1 VAEAEEPAR
10 AGRSR
15 IDARSLAAL
24 LIALAIAAYTAFSV
38 GLFSDGDTSW
48 HLAAGQLILD
58 QASIPKVDPFSYT
71 FAGKPWTAHE
81 WLSEAI
87 MAAAFEA
94 GSWNGL
100 AALFGAAMGLL
111 LLILGLEL
119 RRWLSLRHM
128 IIVLVPVL
136 LVLVPF
142 TLARPHVLA
151 WPLLAGWTLLL
162 VRAREA
168 ERAPA
173 LPWALLMIVWANL
186 HGSFVIGLVLAGAF
200 ALEALV
206 HQADRRQ
213 ALARWALFGAASLAC
228 ALLTPHGIQGLL
240 FPLQVSAMESL
251 PLIYEWRRTD
261 PVEDWFFVTALGG
274 MLLLLLL
281 RRPRISPVRLL
292 LLAGL
297 VYLSIAHLRHQAVL
311 AMLAPLLL
319 AKPLS
324 RSHPEEAMPLRSI
337 AVVFAL
343 GLLAVSA
350 FRLTVPARREDSGS
364 QPITA
369 INRLPPDLRAR
380 RVLNTYGFGGPLI
393 MAGIPPFIDGRA
405 DMYGDAFKFEHQ
417 RIVDGDAAAFAGAV
431 RRWDIEWTILAP
443 EEALVALLDRTPG
456 WRRIYADRWAVV
468 HVRR

>member
-1 VAEAEEPAR
+1 MTEAGKPER
-10 AGRSR
+10 TRRSR
-15 IDARSLAAL
+15 TDPRSLAAL
-24 LIALAIAAYTAFSV
+24 IIALAIAAYTAFSV

-58 QASIPKVDPFSYT
+58 TATIPKVDPFSYT
-71 FAGKPWTAHE
+71 FAGSPWTAHE

-87 MAAAFEA
+87 MAAAFKA

-100 AALFGAAMGLL
+100 ASLFGAAMGLL

-119 RRWLSLRHM
+119 RRWLTLRHM

-136 LVLVPF
+136 LILLPF
-142 TLARPHVLA
+142 NLARPHVLA
-151 WPLLAGWTLLL
+151 WPLLAGWTILL

-186 HGSFVIGLVLAGAF
+186 HGSFVMGLVLIGAF

-206 HQADRRQ
+206 HETDRKQAFT
-213 ALARWALFGAASLAC
+213 RWALFGAASLAC
-228 ALLTPHGIQGLL
+228 ALLTPHGFHGLL
-240 FPLQVSAMESL
+240 FPLQVSAMKSL

-261 PVEDWFFVTALGG
+261 PALDWFFLTALGAL
-274 MLLLLLL
+274 LLLLLL

-297 VYLSIAHLRHQAVL
+297 VYLSLAHLRHQPVL

-319 AKPLS
+319 AQPLS
-324 RSHPEEAMPLRSI
+324 SGRAERPMPLRSVAI
-337 AVVFAL
+337 LFAI

-350 FRLTVPARREDSGS
+350 FRISVPLRREDSGS

-369 INRLPPDLRAR
+369 IQRLPAELRER
-380 RVLNTYGFGGPLI
+380 RVLNTYGMGGPLI

-417 RIVDGDAAAFAGAV
+417 RIVDGNAEAFARVV
-431 RRWDIEWTILAP
+431 RQWNIGWTILAP
-443 EEALVALLDRTPG
+443 DEELVALLDRTPG
-456 WRRIYADRWAVV
+456 WRRIYADRWAIV
-468 HVRR
+468 HVRE